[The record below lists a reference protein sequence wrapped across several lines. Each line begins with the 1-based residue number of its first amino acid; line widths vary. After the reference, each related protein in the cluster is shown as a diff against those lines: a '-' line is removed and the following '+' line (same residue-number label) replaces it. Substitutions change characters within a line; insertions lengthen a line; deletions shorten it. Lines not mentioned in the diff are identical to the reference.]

1 MAYPFFSNSLYEH
14 RQEEVIYEY
23 QKETDKMDTTQIHQ
37 MLKEA
42 EEYNVKLKN
51 REAVLT
57 DPFDPDFAVDGT
69 EEKQYEHLLDLES
82 DGIMGYIEIPEINVF
97 LPVYH
102 GTSQEVLR
110 KGVGHLENTSLPVGG
125 KDTHCVL
132 SAHTGLSDKK
142 LFTDL
147 VLLKKGLKELKQDVE
162 AVDADGKILS
172 DGTDS
177 DVDGMNAEDFVQEEK
192 DIQPEPEYAPWSS
205 RKKKD
210 APEEMH
216 DFADTAENAAAEE
229 KHVEEVDISRMEES
243 LDDVQI
249 SEEEV
254 SSGETE
260 HSFSETEGDIPP
272 AGRGAYTVSQPT
284 ITDEDLSDMKD
295 ESLLDV
301 ISRKRKDSRKENE

>member
-1 MAYPFFSNSLYEH
+1 MKTRKKRPLLVPGFLIGTGILLMAYPFVSNSLYEH

-57 DPFDPDFAVDGT
+57 DPFDPDLAVDGT

-147 VLLKKGLKELKQDVE
+147 VLLKKGDLFYIQVLDRHLAYE
-162 AVDADGKILS
+162 VDQIR
-172 DGTDS
+172 
-177 DVDGMNAEDFVQEEK
+177 VVRPEDTSLLRIIPEK
-192 DIQPEPEYAPWSS
+192 DLVTLVTCTPYGINSHRLLVRGHRVTEQKNPQKAA
-205 RKKKD
+205 KKKQ
-210 APEEMH
+210 
-216 DFADTAENAAAEE
+216 TASPWMRQY
-229 KHVEEVDISRMEES
+229 V
-243 LDDVQI
+243 
-249 SEEEV
+249 
-254 SSGETE
+254 
-260 HSFSETEGDIPP
+260 
-272 AGRGAYTVSQPT
+272 
-284 ITDEDLSDMKD
+284 LSILIGMAF
-295 ESLLDV
+295 LMVFLTGLFLYRR
-301 ISRKRKDSRKENE
+301 RKM

>member
-1 MAYPFFSNSLYEH
+1 MKTRKKRPLLVPGFLIGTGILLMAYPFFSNSLYEH

-57 DPFDPDFAVDGT
+57 DPFDPDLAVDGT
-69 EEKQYEHLLDLES
+69 EETQYEHLLDLES

-147 VLLKKGLKELKQDVE
+147 VLLKKGDLFYIQVLDRHLAYE
-162 AVDADGKILS
+162 VDQIR
-172 DGTDS
+172 
-177 DVDGMNAEDFVQEEK
+177 VVRPEDTSLLRIIPEK
-192 DIQPEPEYAPWSS
+192 DLVTLVTCTPYGINSHRLLVRGHRVTEQKNPQKAA
-205 RKKKD
+205 RKKQ
-210 APEEMH
+210 
-216 DFADTAENAAAEE
+216 TA
-229 KHVEEVDISRMEES
+229 S
-243 LDDVQI
+243 LWMRQYV
-249 SEEEV
+249 
-254 SSGETE
+254 
-260 HSFSETEGDIPP
+260 
-272 AGRGAYTVSQPT
+272 
-284 ITDEDLSDMKD
+284 LSILIGMAF
-295 ESLLDV
+295 LMVFLTGLFLYRR
-301 ISRKRKDSRKENE
+301 RKM

>member
-1 MAYPFFSNSLYEH
+1 MAYPFVSNSLYEH

-57 DPFDPDFAVDGT
+57 DPFDPDLAVDGT
-69 EEKQYEHLLDLES
+69 EEKQYEHRLDLES

-147 VLLKKGLKELKQDVE
+147 VLLKKGDLFYIQVLDRHLAYE
-162 AVDADGKILS
+162 VDQIR
-172 DGTDS
+172 
-177 DVDGMNAEDFVQEEK
+177 VVRPEDTSLLRIIPEK
-192 DIQPEPEYAPWSS
+192 DLVTLVTCTPYGINSHRLLVRGHRVTEQKNPQKAA
-205 RKKKD
+205 RKKQ
-210 APEEMH
+210 
-216 DFADTAENAAAEE
+216 TA
-229 KHVEEVDISRMEES
+229 S
-243 LDDVQI
+243 LWMRQYV
-249 SEEEV
+249 
-254 SSGETE
+254 
-260 HSFSETEGDIPP
+260 
-272 AGRGAYTVSQPT
+272 
-284 ITDEDLSDMKD
+284 LSILIGMAF
-295 ESLLDV
+295 LMVFLTWLFLYRR
-301 ISRKRKDSRKENE
+301 RKM

>member
-1 MAYPFFSNSLYEH
+1 MKTRKKRPLLITGFLIGTGILLMAYPFVSNSLYEH

-57 DPFDPDFAVDGT
+57 DPFDPELAVDGT
-69 EEKQYEHLLDLES
+69 EEKQYEHLMNPEN

-147 VLLKKGLKELKQDVE
+147 VLLKKGDLFYIQVLDRRLAYE
-162 AVDADGKILS
+162 VDQIR
-172 DGTDS
+172 
-177 DVDGMNAEDFVQEEK
+177 VVRPEDTSLLRIIPEK
-192 DIQPEPEYAPWSS
+192 DLVTLVTCTPYGVNSHRLLVRGHRVTEQKNPQKAA
-205 RKKKD
+205 RKKQT
-210 APEEMH
+210 ASPWMH
-216 DFADTAENAAAEE
+216 
-229 KHVEEVDISRMEES
+229 
-243 LDDVQI
+243 Q
-249 SEEEV
+249 
-254 SSGETE
+254 
-260 HSFSETEGDIPP
+260 
-272 AGRGAYTVSQPT
+272 Y
-284 ITDEDLSDMKD
+284 
-295 ESLLDV
+295 V
-301 ISRKRKDSRKENE
+301 ISILIGMAFLMVFLTGLFLYRRRKM